1 MASRR
6 LAMVF
11 AVTFLLTGAG
21 CIGFITGEEP
31 LTYSAEQATVADSAL
46 GDDGTG
52 YTERSVEQEVIERT
66 SEDLGNRTV
75 VVENWLARYEKQDEF
90 IDETVGVFAVVSTHE
105 VDVVGEP
112 QNPIANVSEGEVLTE
127 LVGQYETSYGDL
139 SGAERTDTLQA
150 TMLGEQTDVAVFTT
164 TTNFA
169 GREVEV
175 NVYVSVVKHGDDYVV
190 AIGGHPTR
198 LPDERDNILDLIESI
213 EHSDEE

>member
-6 LAMVF
+6 LATVL
-11 AVTFLLTGAG
+11 AVTLLLTGAG

-31 LTYSAEQATVADSAL
+31 LTYSAERATVADSAL
-46 GDDGTG
+46 GDGGTG
-52 YTERSVEQEVIERT
+52 YTERSVDQEVIEQT

-75 VVENWLARYEKQDEF
+75 VIENWLARYEKQDDF

-112 QNPIANVSEGEVLTE
+112 QNPIANMSEGEVLTE

-175 NVYVSVVKHGDDYVV
+175 NIYVSVVKHGDDYVV
-190 AIGGHPTR
+190 AIGGHPTQ